1 MNDMAKVSL
10 EILLKYGSL
19 IEKETY
25 WKLMD
30 FYMSGA
36 KTVNVPDGTIEK
48 LEAMKKARKLKPG
61 K

>member
-1 MNDMAKVSL
+1 MAKVNL
-10 EILLKYGSL
+10 ERLLKYGSL

-30 FYMSGA
+30 FYLSGA

-48 LEAMKKARKLKPG
+48 LEAMKKARKR
-61 K
+61 